1 MRNLTE
7 PLWNFSSAPCERCLT
22 RSLKLPR
29 PAARVTPELCFFRAP
44 AISPGCS
51 VQRDRSGWPY
61 FQSMPLEGAAPAGR
75 HSMRLRKIAPLL
87 ALLSLA
93 AAPLIAG
100 ECEGRSPHGCKNQFL
115 GERVENCAHGNALAL
130 QDGGNDQAIQRGAR
144 TIPQRA
150 SKSKSLI
157 GRSQ

>member
-7 PLWNFSSAPCERCLT
+7 PLWNFSSAPCGRCLT

-29 PAARVTPELCFFRAP
+29 PAARVTPELWFFR
-44 AISPGCS
+44 GC
-51 VQRDRSGWPY
+51 
-61 FQSMPLEGAAPAGR
+61 R
-75 HSMRLRKIAPLL
+75 HFSRLLRPTRQL
-87 ALLSLA
+87 ALFPVHASR
-93 AAPLIAG
+93 
-100 ECEGRSPHGCKNQFL
+100 GRSTGREAFHEATQNRATTRHFVCKNQLLL

-130 QDGGNDQAIQRGAR
+130 PDGGNDQATQRGAR

-150 SKSKSLI
+150 SNSKSLI

>member
-7 PLWNFSSAPCERCLT
+7 PLWNSSSAPCERCLT

-29 PAARVTPELCFFRAP
+29 PAARVTPELWFFR
-44 AISPGCS
+44 GC
-51 VQRDRSGWPY
+51 
-61 FQSMPLEGAAPAGR
+61 R
-75 HSMRLRKIAPLL
+75 HFSRLLRPTRQFRL
-87 ALLSLA
+87 ALFPVHASR
-93 AAPLIAG
+93 G
-100 ECEGRSPHGCKNQFL
+100 RRKGRSQHDCKNQFL

-157 GRSQ
+157 GRSQCASRISKRRCSSFL